1 MYAHAR
7 AYIFL
12 CGDNI
17 RDYHA
22 VVTRQSFFSYL
33 VFYFD

>member
-1 MYAHAR
+1 MYARVCVHS
-7 AYIFL
+7 FL

-22 VVTRQSFFSYL
+22 VVTRQSFFSYF